1 MPMVASV
8 FIVVQ
13 MRKDAWPDLW
23 IDLIAPSGRAIVEL
37 GFSNNSSAVMRVS
50 SLFRS

>member
-1 MPMVASV
+1 MPIVASV

-23 IDLIAPSGRAIVEL
+23 IDLIAPSGRAIAIVEL
-37 GFSNNSSAVMRVS
+37 GFSNNSS